1 MIVPNIPQHDPA
13 RCHRHQP
20 NGAPRMPHTI
30 QQTRRIHHSACRH
43 APPCV
48 SPRPPASPP
57 PPSAAASAGRCPPP
71 AGARATIAASPLL
84 CRVSGCAP
92 SCARWAL
99 VAPRALRRPAF
110 ASSPLGPGRPARAL
124 RILAFASSL
133 TVVTLA
139 ISPFHQASLE
149 GHRVRGAALGCAC
162 HGKPFYSFIRFV
174 SYCMSAHSNNS

>member
-1 MIVPNIPQHDPA
+1 MIVPNIPQHDPHA
-13 RCHRHQP
+13 ATAI
-20 NGAPRMPHTI
+20 NPHSF
-30 QQTRRIHHSACRH
+30 HHSACRH

-99 VAPRALRRPAF
+99 VAPRARCAAPRLPPLRWALVAPRVRC
-110 ASSPLGPGRPARAL
+110 ASPRLPP
-124 RILAFASSL
+124 L

-174 SYCMSAHSNNS
+174 SHCMSAHSNNS